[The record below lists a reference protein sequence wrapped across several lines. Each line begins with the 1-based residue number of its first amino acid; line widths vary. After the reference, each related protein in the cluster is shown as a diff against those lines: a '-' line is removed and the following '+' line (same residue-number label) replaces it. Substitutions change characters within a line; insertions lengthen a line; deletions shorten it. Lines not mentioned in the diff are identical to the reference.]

1 MVLPSTIERMPKKKF
16 RKYLYNSEHDG
27 NLNDRLSGL
36 PEDLLVRILCLL
48 SLKEALRT
56 CVLSRKWRHLCQFFS
71 GSLNFDA
78 SKTLKSDPKKLLK
91 EREDYVESINRFFSS
106 HKAGTIDE
114 LRVCFDLTQQQRRY
128 IDRWI
133 EIALMKKCERLELD
147 FEPCRLNHRRDNE
160 NYRLGHKFSSA
171 SETRFLTGLCL
182 KHVDV
187 SGRILESF
195 LSNCT
200 LLETLHVSHS
210 EELTHISVCGSS
222 LRLKYL
228 HVSFCKCIKSIEV
241 YAPNLVSFEYR
252 GEENMA
258 VHIDLKYVPHL
269 CDVSYAGKWDS
280 DLNDLWKSIPSC
292 LATSQL
298 VNLSLRV
305 PYTHRVNSNIQPKFS
320 NLRCL
325 TLELPKY
332 HLPIERTGIFINC
345 CELLTH
351 MPLLHKLKVELE
363 AVEAHILTEA
373 EEFQSIIWAGHN
385 FSSELLRYRFKEPMM
400 LREVEMVGFVGAA
413 ADTTLVYTLSLFA
426 PNLESIVINRCL
438 PRRYPVD
445 ERKIMEF
452 EEARMFAYDLL
463 SAYQAPNFNYSD

>member
-27 NLNDRLSGL
+27 NSIDLLSEL

-56 CVLSRKWRHLCQFFS
+56 CVLSRKWRDLCQFFS

-91 EREDYVESINRFFSS
+91 ERDDYVESVNRFFSS
-106 HKAGTIDE
+106 HKAGTIAE
-114 LRVCFDLTQQQRRY
+114 LRVCFGLTQQHRRY
-128 IDRWI
+128 IYRWI

-147 FEPCRLNHRRDNE
+147 FEPCRLNHPRDSE
-160 NYRLGHKFSSA
+160 NFRLGHKFSSS
-171 SETRFLTGLCL
+171 SETRFLTSLCL

-187 SGRILESF
+187 SGRVLEFF
-195 LSNCT
+195 LSNCP

-228 HVSFCKCIKSIEV
+228 HISFCKCIKSIEV

-252 GEENMA
+252 GEENME

-269 CDVSYAGKWDS
+269 CDVSYAGQWDS
-280 DLNDLWKSIPSC
+280 PWVNDMSKSIPSC

-298 VNLSLRV
+298 VNLSISI
-305 PYTHRVNSNIQPKFS
+305 PYTPMSV
-320 NLRCL
+320 
-325 TLELPKY
+325 
-332 HLPIERTGIFINC
+332 
-345 CELLTH
+345 
-351 MPLLHKLKVELE
+351 LE
-363 AVEAHILTEA
+363 AVEAHILTEV
-373 EEFQSIIWAGHN
+373 EEFQRIIAAGY
-385 FSSELLRYRFKEPMM
+385 LLSLEFKRFGHKEPMM
-400 LREVEMVGFVGAA
+400 LREVEIVGFVGAA
-413 ADTTLVYTLSLFA
+413 ADTVLVYFLSLFA
-426 PNLESIVINRCL
+426 PNLESFVINRCL
-438 PRRYPVD
+438 PRWYPVD
-445 ERKIMEF
+445 ERKIKEL

-463 SAYQAPNFNYSD
+463 SAYRPKGAKFLLL